1 VFFVELQKEKKLW
14 IKVKRKQIYI
24 EKKGS
29 KKSTT
34 KKIVDQSQKETNI
47 Y

>member
-1 VFFVELQKEKKLW
+1 LQKKNTTKQKLW

-29 KKSTT
+29 KK
-34 KKIVDQSQKETNI
+34 KGVQHNFLLQFYLWFIDI
-47 Y
+47 